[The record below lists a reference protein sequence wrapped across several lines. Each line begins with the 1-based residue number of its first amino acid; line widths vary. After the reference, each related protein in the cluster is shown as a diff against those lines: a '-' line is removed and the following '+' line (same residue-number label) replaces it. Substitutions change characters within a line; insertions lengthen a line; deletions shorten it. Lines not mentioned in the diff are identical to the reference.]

1 MKELDPRV
9 TFIGVIVVSTAA
21 FVLDGPTMLP
31 LLLILL
37 IICMYHSE
45 DIRRYGRGVRGL
57 LMMMAFIGLVQSVYP
72 HGDGL
77 ISMSIP
83 YVGEFWVFSVIGLE
97 TAARIMGRIA
107 ILVMTTM
114 LFASTVDEGEFL
126 RGLNSF
132 RIPYPAIFSINLVLR
147 LIPDLSEDLLDI
159 EMAFR
164 GRGLGIRRGY
174 LGRWRNYIRMIKP
187 LFIRHLRLAYLMGL
201 SLELRGFTGKRL
213 EEQGSGRALRL
224 FEKAILALLVSG
236 EVLLVAWGL
245 LR

>member
-37 IICMYHSE
+37 LMCAYHSE

-57 LMMMAFIGLVQSVYP
+57 LMMMAFIGLIQSVHP
-72 HGDGL
+72 HGNGL
-77 ISMSIP
+77 ISLSFP
-83 YVGEFWVFSVIGLE
+83 HVGEVGLFSVVGFE

-126 RGLNSF
+126 RGLSSF

-147 LIPDLSEDLLDI
+147 LIPDLSEDLQEI

-164 GRGLGIRRGY
+164 GRDLGLRRGY
-174 LGRWRNYIRMIKP
+174 LGRWRNYTRMIKP
-187 LFIRHLRLAYLMGL
+187 LFLRHLRLAYLMGL
-201 SLELRGFTGKRL
+201 SLELRGFSGKRPR
-213 EEQGSGRALRL
+213 EHGSGRALKL
-224 FEKAILALLVSG
+224 SEKAVLLLLASG
-236 EVLLVAWGL
+236 EVLLFAWGL
-245 LR
+245 LM

>member
-21 FVLDGPTMLP
+21 FVLNGLTMLP

-37 IICMYHSE
+37 LMCTYHSE

-57 LMMMAFIGLVQSVYP
+57 LMMMAFIGLIQSVHP

-77 ISMSIP
+77 ITLPIP
-83 YVGEFWVFSVIGLE
+83 YVGDVGMFSVVGFE

-126 RGLNSF
+126 RGLSSF

-147 LIPDLSEDLLDI
+147 LIPDLSEDLQDI

-164 GRGLGIRRGY
+164 GRDLGMRRGY
-174 LGRWRNYIRMIKP
+174 LGRWRNYLRMIKP
-187 LFIRHLRLAYLMGL
+187 LFLRHLRLAYLMGL
-201 SLELRGFTGKRL
+201 SLELRGFTGKKPK
-213 EEQGSGRALRL
+213 EQGSGRALRL
-224 FEKAILALLVSG
+224 FEKAILLLLASG
-236 EVLLVAWGL
+236 EVLLVSWGL
-245 LR
+245 LL

>member
-1 MKELDPRV
+1 M

-37 IICMYHSE
+37 IICGYHSE

-57 LMMMAFIGLVQSVYP
+57 LMMMAFIGLVQSVHP

-77 ISMSIP
+77 ISLPIP
-83 YVGEFWVFSVIGLE
+83 YIGDVGFFSVVGLE

-107 ILVMTTM
+107 VLVMTTI

-126 RGLNSF
+126 RGLSSF
-132 RIPYPAIFSINLVLR
+132 RIPYPAIFSIDLVLR
-147 LIPDLSEDLLDI
+147 LIPDLSEDLVDI

-164 GRGLGIRRGY
+164 GRDLCTRRGY
-174 LGRWRNYIRMIKP
+174 LGRWRNYTHMIKP

-213 EEQGSGRALRL
+213 GEQESGRALGL
-224 FEKAILALLVSG
+224 SEKAILVLLVSG
-236 EVLLVAWGL
+236 EVLLVAGGL
-245 LR
+245 LL